1 MRTDTIDLVAVHNLI
16 DTGPNLAVLR
26 DLKGEKKIRYVGV
39 TVWRDNQFDGLE
51 PVMRAEPLDF
61 VQVNYAIDN
70 RAAAERILPLA
81 ADKGIAVMVNV
92 PFGRDRLFKAV
103 QGKDLPPVAKEIG
116 CTSWPQFFL
125 KYVLGHRAVTC
136 PIPGMAKA
144 SYVEDN
150 LGAAHDPLPDAGSA
164 SRWRPSLMRSDI
176 LSRRAALALALAATI
191 ASPALAEDMT
201 GKIKIGV
208 IGGGNI
214 GGTIGGLWVK
224 DGHEVMFA
232 SRHPRTSSPS
242 STNSGPRRR
251 RGRRRKR
258 SSSRTRCSWRC
269 RTRLTRNCRRRS
281 PPCSRGRWCSMPAT
295 PPSGATASSTARRRR
310 TASASPPRSTSP
322 GRSLSGV

>member
-1 MRTDTIDLVAVHNLI
+1 MPVSRRALLATAALAPVVLRSARAEPALLRRPIPSSGEMLPAMGIGTSRRYEVEPAPGPVKPLREAVETFLRLGGRVIDTAPSYGTAEDVLGLILSEGDLRRQVFLASKVDTRGPDETRAQFARSLKRMRTDTIDLVAVHNLI

-150 LGAAHDPLPDAGSA
+150 LGAAHDPLPDAGQRQQMEA
-164 SRWRPSLMRSDI
+164 FID
-176 LSRRAALALALAATI
+176 AL
-191 ASPALAEDMT
+191 
-201 GKIKIGV
+201 
-208 IGGGNI
+208 
-214 GGTIGGLWVK
+214 
-224 DGHEVMFA
+224 
-232 SRHPRTSSPS
+232 
-242 STNSGPRRR
+242 
-251 RGRRRKR
+251 
-258 SSSRTRCSWRC
+258 
-269 RTRLTRNCRRRS
+269 
-281 PPCSRGRWCSMPAT
+281 
-295 PPSGATASSTARRRR
+295 
-310 TASASPPRSTSP
+310 
-322 GRSLSGV
+322 